1 MRSRK
6 LSTPEKED
14 AVKCKG
20 FLFDLDG
27 TLVDSLAVVER
38 AWKNWGQRHGI
49 APDEVLG
56 FIHGK
61 QAITS
66 LRHFMA
72 GATAEEIQQ
81 EFIALEKLEAGDT
94 EGIVALPGA
103 LQLLATLDELEI
115 PWAIVTSGSM
125 PVASARHKAA
135 GLPEPVAFVTAER
148 VERGKPEPDAYLLGA
163 QLIDLEPEECVV
175 VEDAA
180 AGILSGLAS
189 GAHVIAVNVPADA
202 PRLDDVDMVLSSLE
216 ELIIHKNADGS
227 VEVHR
232 RH

>member
-1 MRSRK
+1 M
-6 LSTPEKED
+6 
-14 AVKCKG
+14 KCKG

-38 AWKNWGQRHGI
+38 AWKGWGERHGI
-49 APDEVLG
+49 AADELLN

-72 GATAEEIQQ
+72 GASAQEIQQ
-81 EFIALEKLEAGDT
+81 EFIELEKMEAGDT

-103 LQLLATLDELEI
+103 LQLLATLDELSI
-115 PWAIVTSGSM
+115 PWAIVTSGSV
-125 PVASARHKAA
+125 PVASSRHAAA
-135 GLPEPVAFVTAER
+135 GLPAPLAFVTAER

-180 AGILSGLAS
+180 AGILSGLAA
-189 GAHVIAVNVPADA
+189 GCHVIAVNPPEDA
-202 PRLDDVDMVLSSLE
+202 QRLEDVDMVLSSLE

-227 VEVHR
+227 VNIYR